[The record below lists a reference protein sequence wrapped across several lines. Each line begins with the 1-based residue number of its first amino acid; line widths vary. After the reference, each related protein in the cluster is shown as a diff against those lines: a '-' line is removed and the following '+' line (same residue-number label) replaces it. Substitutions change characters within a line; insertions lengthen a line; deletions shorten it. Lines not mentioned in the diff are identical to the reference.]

1 MRNGA
6 DLLDRLVKDI
16 VTDSTHFDLMAFI
29 PILREK
35 LYTFDPHAR
44 QFLVS
49 WMKMLLS
56 VPELELVDH
65 LPELLDGLF
74 VILDGENPEIRISCE
89 EVLFELLREV
99 NNIICY
105 PPIWIFYDGSNSV
118 GESAF

>member
-16 VTDSTHFDLMAFI
+16 VTDSAHFDLVAFI

-35 LYTFDPHAR
+35 LYTRDPYAR

-56 VPELELVDH
+56 IPELELVDH

-74 VILDGENPEIRISCE
+74 MILDGEIPEIRISCE

-99 NNIICY
+99 GC
-105 PPIWIFYDGSNSV
+105 V
-118 GESAF
+118 L

>member
-16 VTDSTHFDLMAFI
+16 VTDTTHFDLLTFI

-35 LYTFDPHAR
+35 LYTRDPHTR

-56 VPELELVDH
+56 VPELDLVDH

-74 VILDGENPEIRISCE
+74 VILDVENPEIRISCE
-89 EVLFELLREV
+89 EVLFELLMEV
-99 NNIICY
+99 NNYIYSDEIQSLC
-105 PPIWIFYDGSNSV
+105 
-118 GESAF
+118 